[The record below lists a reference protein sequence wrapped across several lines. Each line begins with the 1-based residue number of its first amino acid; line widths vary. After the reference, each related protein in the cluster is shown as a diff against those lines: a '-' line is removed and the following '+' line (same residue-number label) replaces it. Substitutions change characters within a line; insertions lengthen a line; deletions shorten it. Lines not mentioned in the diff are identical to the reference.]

1 METRF
6 YSSSRL
12 KLRKPSELE
21 QDDIRFI
28 CIRVSRLVW
37 RETEGRLVQE
47 NMQKD
52 ETGERRM
59 QKDETERKHQAWRT
73 RTKTLSRLIKKSP
86 TVLLLRSMLRV
97 KQMCAAKL
105 KYRACIKTK
114 NEVQAECF
122 SNFSCRVLST
132 FQVPP
137 PPLELEHVRTKFS
150 VFFLLKYKGEKS
162 INDFSSLRLSSW
174 CM

>member
-52 ETGERRM
+52 ET
-59 QKDETERKHQAWRT
+59 ERKHQAWRT
-73 RTKTLSRLIKKSP
+73 RTKTLSRLIKENHQP
-86 TVLLLRSMLRV
+86 YFFFAPCFELNRCVLRSWNIGRV
-97 KQMCAAKL
+97 LKQ
-105 KYRACIKTK
+105 KTK
-114 NEVQAECF
+114 CKPSAF
-122 SNFSCRVLST
+122 LISRAAF
-132 FQVPP
+132 FQLPKC

>member
-37 RETEGRLVQE
+37 RGTEGRLVQE
-47 NMQKD
+47 N
-52 ETGERRM
+52 M

-73 RTKTLSRLIKKSP
+73 RTKNVIAVNKRKSP

-132 FQVPP
+132 SQVPP
-137 PPLELEHVRTKFS
+137 PRT
-150 VFFLLKYKGEKS
+150 
-162 INDFSSLRLSSW
+162 RAR
-174 CM
+174 